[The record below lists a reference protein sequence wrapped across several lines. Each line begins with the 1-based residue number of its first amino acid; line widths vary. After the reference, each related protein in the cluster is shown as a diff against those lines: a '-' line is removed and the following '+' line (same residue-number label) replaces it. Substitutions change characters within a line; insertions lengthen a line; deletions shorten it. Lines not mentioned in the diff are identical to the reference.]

1 MTDIANLEAM
11 LTALLEAQGDSS
23 ANDVGTMADDDLAVH
38 ALSNRFAGNLT
49 FSKQRG
55 WAYFPRD
62 AHRWVADRDGFGI
75 VAEVQT
81 MLRELRRN
89 ETDQRRSQYLGSKTR
104 RDAVVDMLKGLPETR
119 FSGEWDANTDLLA
132 VPNGVVNLRT
142 GELLDGDPDQRIT
155 RAATVPYDPDAEC
168 PRWERFIEEI
178 FPNDPDM
185 PAYIQRLLGYGITGR
200 TSEQCF
206 AVLYGA
212 GSNGKS
218 VLLTVLRKILGEHA
232 ATVPFDMFTTTGA
245 KRGGPDAEL
254 LVGAR
259 MALASETNRSAV
271 LDSAAIKN
279 ATGGEEVNVNP
290 KYRDPY
296 SFNPQALILL
306 ATNYKPSVKEQDTG
320 TWRRIKLIPFNR
332 YFSPDERDDNLHDT
346 LAAEYAGILAWL
358 VRGAMDWYRTGLDDP
373 ASVRKAVD
381 AYKDE
386 SDTLAGFF
394 PGAYVLA
401 PGKRVFVSEVWTDYE
416 EWADIEGIDPYRQS
430 STLSKAIQ
438 ERSGGEVISTRGAK
452 GKAVLVG
459 IRKVSEQERADGP
472 GIFAAD

>member
-1 MTDIANLEAM
+1 
-11 LTALLEAQGDSS
+11 
-23 ANDVGTMADDDLAVH
+23 
-38 ALSNRFAGNLT
+38 
-49 FSKQRG
+49 
-55 WAYFPRD
+55 
-62 AHRWVADRDGFGI
+62 
-75 VAEVQT
+75 
-81 MLRELRRN
+81 
-89 ETDQRRSQYLGSKTR
+89 
-104 RDAVVDMLKGLPETR
+104 MLKGLPETR
-119 FSGEWDANTDLLA
+119 YSGEWDANPDLLA

-142 GELLDGDPDQRIT
+142 GVLDDGQPDQRIT

-168 PRWERFIEEI
+168 PRWLRFLEEI
-178 FPNDPDM
+178 FPDDPDM

-206 AVLYGA
+206 AVFYGA

-259 MALASETNRSAV
+259 LALASETNRSAV

-279 ATGGEEVNVNP
+279 ATGGEEMNVNP

-306 ATNYKPSVKEQDTG
+306 ATNYKPTVKEQDTG
-320 TWRRIKLIPFNR
+320 TWRRIKLIPFTR
-332 YFSPDERDDNLHDT
+332 YFAPDERDNNLHET
-346 LAAEYAGILAWL
+346 LEAEYPGILAWL
-358 VRGAMDWYRTGLDDP
+358 VRGARSWYSEGLSDP
-373 ASVRKAVD
+373 DSVKRAVS

-394 PGAYVLA
+394 PGAFVLD
-401 PGKRVFVSEVWTDYE
+401 PGKRVFLSDVWTEYQA
-416 EWADIEGIDPYRQS
+416 WADAEGVDPYRQS

-438 ERSGGEVISTRGAK
+438 ERSGGEVTSQRGAK

-459 IRKVSEQERADGP
+459 IRKASEQERNGP